1 MPNTPDNTDSA
12 IALIDFLEFGSTEC
26 MTDQQVRDLIIGI
39 FFGDVVDEVLGND
52 EGDG

>member
-26 MTDQQVRDLIIGI
+26 MTDEQVRNLIMEI
-39 FFGDVVDEVLGND
+39 FFGDAIDEAFGND
-52 EGDG
+52 EGED